1 MDQAQIVQICLPQQ
15 ASAKEPEHAHIGG
28 SARGYLAVGGASQQ
42 SRYDLLDGRLFCI
55 FQPVAQTPIKAP
67 ASQDLGLL
75 GCGTSKYGGRV
86 DPRAIYATGWFI
98 HRHPWGECPHLPLR
112 ELIDCAEERLTG
124 DELVDVAIRS
134 PEVLPGRSW
143 FA

>member
-1 MDQAQIVQICLPQQ
+1 M
-15 ASAKEPEHAHIGG
+15 KEPFAMSAPRHAPPVRSTYGCSDEYLCITVL
-28 SARGYLAVGGASQQ
+28 RGQCALM
-42 SRYDLLDGRLFCI
+42 
-55 FQPVAQTPIKAP
+55 
-67 ASQDLGLL
+67 
-75 GCGTSKYGGRV
+75 
-86 DPRAIYATGWFI
+86 
-98 HRHPWGECPHLPLR
+98 PLR